1 MFVLIKYTVYR
12 KAWIKGEKFDEY
24 YEKESTGIY
33 ENMSSN
39 SWRLLTL
46 ICQYWPNHFTYFF
59 IHLIN
64 TAAQWKR
71 CYFGIPYF
79 M

>member
-24 YEKESTGIY
+24 YEKKSTEIY

-39 SWRLLTL
+39 SLHLLTT
-46 ICQYWPNHFTYFF
+46 ICQDWPNNFTYFF
-59 IHLIN
+59 S
-64 TAAQWKR
+64 
-71 CYFGIPYF
+71 FD
-79 M
+79 